1 MTASA
6 TALRASAV
14 VDFAHALVVAA
25 LNRLLH
31 ARDSRFVLDAVA
43 ELTANLRRCAQ
54 LGVDM
59 PLGLGIADDCLF
71 HGDSPLAGPSLQAR
85 SLLRCCSER
94 DIGVLSFQPL
104 LGVEECNRL
113 LDLLLLPQNRA
124 AFARSNRDA
133 ALSALGIKH
142 VRVTLRSPAAPDDR
156 RTAIAHGADRAKAAA
171 ALHTYQDLAESL
183 QQNHAR
189 AHRDQEL
196 AVDQAAG
203 AVERTVADLDEPS
216 MLLALATQD
225 DVDRFT
231 VGHSVRV
238 ALLALQVAR
247 AVGASREQL
256 VQVGSAALLHDIG
269 KSRVPQE
276 VLFKQ
281 GRLDADEWAWMAQHP
296 RLGAQILLEQHE
308 TVDRRAIGAAFCH
321 HMRTDGGGYPK
332 PQVPVSPSGTSRLV
346 RVCDV
351 FEALTSVRPY
361 KKALTPVEA
370 YAVMFRNEGDFDPQ
384 WLRAFVRTLGLFPT
398 GSRVSLAD
406 GAEAIVVAQ
415 TGCPESPIV
424 QLLTAAAGSSL
435 PSDHPQRVRVGERL
449 DGRVVRIAAVTM
461 HERLVAMPE
470 FDPAEPQILTQTAH
484 GACLSSGL
492 AHGVMASPQLARR

>member
-1 MTASA
+1 MTATTAALQA
-6 TALRASAV
+6 TAV

-43 ELTANLRRCAQ
+43 ELTTNLRRCAR

-59 PLGLGIADDCLF
+59 PLGLGFADDCLF

-94 DIGVLSFQPL
+94 DIGVLTFQPQ

-113 LDLLLLPQNRA
+113 LDLLLLPQNRE
-124 AFARSNRDA
+124 AFTRGNRDA

-142 VRVTLRSPAAPDDR
+142 VRATLRTPAAPDDR
-156 RTAIAHGADRAKAAA
+156 RTSIAPNTDPAKAAA
-171 ALHTYQDLAESL
+171 ALHTYQDLADCL
-183 QQNHAR
+183 QQNHVR

-203 AVERTVADLDEPS
+203 VVERTVADLDEPS

-247 AVGASREQL
+247 AIGASREQL

-269 KSRVPQE
+269 KSRVPQQ

-321 HMRTDGGGYPK
+321 HMRPDGGGYP
-332 PQVPVSPSGTSRLV
+332 QAQLPVSPSGSSRLV

-370 YAVMFRNEGDFDPQ
+370 YAVMFRNECDFDPH
-384 WLRAFVRTLGLFPT
+384 WLRVFVRTLGLFPT
-398 GSRVSLAD
+398 GSRVSLSD

-415 TGCPESPIV
+415 TACPASPIV
-424 QLLTAAAGSSL
+424 QLLTAAAGGSL
-435 PSDHPQRVRVGERL
+435 PTDQPQR
-449 DGRVVRIAAVTM
+449 IAIGALHEGKQMHIASVAM

-492 AHGVMASPQLARR
+492 AHDVMASPMRAPR

>member
-1 MTASA
+1 MTVATSA
-6 TALRASAV
+6 LQASAV

-31 ARDSRFVLDAVA
+31 ARDSRFVLDALA
-43 ELTANLRRCAQ
+43 ELTAGLRRCAA
-54 LGVDM
+54 LGVEM
-59 PLGLGIADDCLF
+59 PLGIAFAEDRLF
-71 HGDSPLAGPSLQAR
+71 HGDSQLAGPSLQAR

-94 DIGVLSFQPL
+94 DVGVLSFQPQ

-113 LDLLLLPQNRA
+113 LDLLLLPQNRE

-156 RTAIAHGADRAKAAA
+156 RTSIVPGTEQAKAAT
-171 ALHTYQDLAESL
+171 ALHHYQDLADCL
-183 QQNHAR
+183 QQNHVR

-203 AVERTVADLDEPS
+203 VVERTVADLDEPS

-247 AVGASREQL
+247 AIGASREQL

-321 HMRTDGGGYPK
+321 HMRPDGGGYPK
-332 PQVPVSPSGTSRLV
+332 AQLPVTPSGSSRLV

-370 YAVMFRNEGDFDPQ
+370 YAVMFRNECDFDPH
-384 WLRAFVRTLGLFPT
+384 WLRTFVRTLGLFPT
-398 GSRVSLAD
+398 GSRVGLAD
-406 GAEAIVVAQ
+406 GAEAIVMAQ
-415 TGCPESPIV
+415 TDCPASPHL
-424 QLLTAAAGSSL
+424 QLLTGAGGGTL
-435 PSDHPQRVRVGERL
+435 PSDHPQRVRAGELL
-449 DGRVVRIAAVTM
+449 DGKVVRITGVAM
-461 HERLVAMPE
+461 HERVVAMPE

-484 GACLSSGL
+484 GACLSAGL
-492 AHGVMASPQLARR
+492 AHGMMAPAMPARR